1 MFLKSRK
8 KRYLIVTQ
16 NKALLYEGFWD
27 ELPIAEKVIIEKSIE
42 FFDDREP
49 CVIHRTAVHVR
60 LMAELEQLLSSPDFH
75 SRFCTYTGFPA
86 DCRFSFSEK

>member
-16 NKALLYEGFWD
+16 NEALLYEGFWD
-27 ELPIAEKVIIEKSIE
+27 ELPLAEKVIIEKSIE

-75 SRFCTYTGFPA
+75 SQFCAFTGFPT
-86 DCRFSFSEK
+86 DCKISLSDK